1 MIKQIQNLPV
11 VHLAAFAEIEE
22 KRPVLLVTWRAV
34 QGQLHLPIVAQC
46 AVARPMPEPAPVIK
60 ATLFANSIEP
70 HFRTYK

>member
-1 MIKQIQNLPV
+1 V
-11 VHLAAFAEIEE
+11 VHLVAFADSTE
-22 KRPVLLVTWRAV
+22 KHPVLLVTSLPAWRAV

>member
-1 MIKQIQNLPV
+1 M
-11 VHLAAFAEIEE
+11 
-22 KRPVLLVTWRAV
+22 LLVTSLPAWRAV